1 MSGNRK
7 VKHDFPEN
15 LKIKKS
21 HSQKDSSFF
30 LESFL
35 SFIKLNSNIGI
46 NIQSFGTFVFK
57 KAPKRIGRDP
67 KSKKEYIIKAREKL
81 IFQPSSKIKQEMF
94 IKKVSG

>member
-1 MSGNRK
+1 MA
-7 VKHDFPEN
+7 VT
-15 LKIKKS
+15 KKS
-21 HSQKDSSFF
+21 LVKNISEKLELSQKDSSFF

-81 IFQPSSKIKQEMF
+81 IFQPSSKIKQE
-94 IKKVSG
+94 IN

>member
-1 MSGNRK
+1 
-7 VKHDFPEN
+7 VAVT
-15 LKIKKS
+15 KKS
-21 HSQKDSSFF
+21 LVKNISEKLELSQKDSSFF

-81 IFQPSSKIKQEMF
+81 IFQPSSKIKQE
-94 IKKVSG
+94 IN